1 MNITDIVII
10 MIILVSAS
18 LSWYR
23 GFTREAISL
32 GTWFGALIITY
43 MFGFNF
49 GVLLSEY
56 VDASTTVV
64 MGLARVLL
72 FGFTLIIGALI
83 NNLVGRF
90 IKTSGLSSTDKN
102 MGVLFGMARGV
113 LVVMVLAAGVRWF
126 DLQQGQKWWYNSRIV
141 PYVLVIEEQIFK
153 KIGRNPV
160 SLK

>member
-32 GTWFGALIITY
+32 ATWISALVISY
-43 MFGFNF
+43 MFAQNF
-49 GVLLSEY
+49 AVLLSDY
-56 VDASTTVV
+56 IDASGTLI

-72 FGFTLIIGALI
+72 FVFTLIVGTLI

-90 IKTSGLSSTDKN
+90 IKTSGLSSTDKS
-102 MGVLFGMARGV
+102 MGVLFGTVRGLLIV
-113 LVVMVLAAGVRWF
+113 LILTAGIRWF
-126 DLQQGQKWWYNSRIV
+126 DLQQGQRWWYDSRIV
-141 PYVLVIEEQIFK
+141 PYVLMIEENFLK
-153 KIGRNPV
+153 KIERNPIR
-160 SLK
+160 LK